1 MGWSGGKSSVQ
12 LIHHTM
18 HKVSLL
24 SNLQIG
30 IPSVRTEQLVVN
42 AHAIIL
48 VLYGT
53 LSCYAMSSGGGGQP
67 GTPGQCHINIHTGSD
82 VTCNMEKPCFSI
94 PQVTKKLG
102 GWSLGMGLLWYMYLY
117 VGHFS
122 SFIPAV
128 NSCFSYLGE
137 CK

>member
-30 IPSVRTEQLVVN
+30 IPSVRTGQLVVN

-53 LSCYAMSSGGGGQP
+53 LSFYAMSSGGGGQP
-67 GTPGQCHINIHTGSD
+67 GTPSQGHINIHTGSD
-82 VTCNMEKPCFSI
+82 VTCNKEKPCFSL
-94 PQVTKKLG
+94 VTKSWVG
-102 GWSLGMGLLWYMYLY
+102 GAS
-117 VGHFS
+117 
-122 SFIPAV
+122 
-128 NSCFSYLGE
+128 E
-137 CK
+137 